1 MKNLRNLRTGIICLS
16 FLALALTSC
25 IKDTEVALQ
34 GVADVI
40 IQDMKTDQGVKYA
53 IVVYAGANHDIQS
66 AKVTGPTT
74 AGSKVYQLTA
84 TSSKQ
89 QYVYAPQAGDYTS
102 ELPAK
107 GNYTIEIIT
116 TDGETL
122 TGTDAVGDEKLSPI
136 VIKTATMGS
145 HSLKITWDK
154 VTDASAYAVRI
165 YSADKSE
172 VLYSSSYLTTSV
184 VEHELSAST
193 VGWFTGKSP
202 VINTNYVVE
211 LIAVRV
217 ETSVTVDTANNL
229 QFITVDSKT
238 IKWE

>member
-1 MKNLRNLRTGIICLS
+1 MKNLKKLRTGIICLS

-40 IQDMKTDQGVKYA
+40 IQDKKTDQGVKYA
-53 IVVYAGANHDIQS
+53 IVVYASANHEIQS
-66 AKVTGPTT
+66 AKVTAPGT
-74 AGSKVYQLTA
+74 GGKVYQLTA

-89 QYVYAPQAGDYTS
+89 QFVYIPQESDYTS
-102 ELPAK
+102 VLPVKGDYAIEL
-107 GNYTIEIIT
+107 IT

-122 TGTDAVGDEKLSPI
+122 TGKDVVGDEKLSPI
-136 VIKTATMGS
+136 VIKTATVAS
-145 HSLKITWDK
+145 QTLKITWDK
-154 VTDASAYAVRI
+154 VTDASAYAIRI
-165 YSADKSE
+165 YSADKSV
-172 VLYSSSYLTTSV
+172 VLYSGTYLATSV
-184 VEHELSAST
+184 VEQEISASS
-193 VGWFTGKSP
+193 VGWYTGRP
-202 VINTNYVVE
+202 VVNTNYVVE

-217 ETSVTVDTANNL
+217 ETGVSVDSANNL